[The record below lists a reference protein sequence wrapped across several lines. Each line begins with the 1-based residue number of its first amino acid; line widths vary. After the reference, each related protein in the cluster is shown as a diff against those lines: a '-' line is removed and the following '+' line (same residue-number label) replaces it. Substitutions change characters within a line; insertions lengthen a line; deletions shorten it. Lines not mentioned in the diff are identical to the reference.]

1 MLQDFTGKDKLNVV
15 IKSFNKIWQPAK
27 FAVYVKQNYSLFF
40 SETNNISQ
48 SKENS
53 TGHLLCSWFCLLL
66 KNLLTEVI
74 TYNGL

>member
-40 SETNNISQ
+40 SP
-48 SKENS
+48 K
-53 TGHLLCSWFCLLL
+53 
-66 KNLLTEVI
+66 LTSLVRVKMKI
-74 TYNGL
+74 PLAIYFAVGSV